1 VPRFAARAFS
11 GEIADVPLSMDLPM
25 PYLFAVLVVA
35 LLIALVIRRRRRVH
49 GNVDALGSMSLQW
62 MAEHRVSYRS

>member
-1 VPRFAARAFS
+1 MLLILA
-11 GEIADVPLSMDLPM
+11 PL
-25 PYLFAVLVVA
+25 VVTLVVA
-35 LLIALVIRRRRRVH
+35 MVVRRRRRMH